1 VPQTR
6 PIGGVAVS
14 FLTDTA
20 LQRAGDGRFTARLD
34 PNWASMLGIH
44 GGYVAAVAASAI
56 ERWIDEPA
64 RALRSLTTQFLRP
77 PSAGEAVITVETV
90 TAGHSMTFTRATVH
104 QNDKAVLVA
113 TATAGHTRGGLEFD
127 ELPRATSDRPGPQG
141 PGAASRFTG
150 AELSPHLAQLDLR
163 LEPGVTLFSG
173 TGVARMAGW
182 VRPLDADERV
192 TIPWLVCAAD
202 FMPPSMVTR
211 TDRPVQAASIDYS
224 IQFLCAEP
232 ASAVPAGGFV
242 HGEMRC
248 SISAEGFSVED
259 GTFRSPD
266 GRVLATSR
274 QLRLAGT

>member
-1 VPQTR
+1 
-6 PIGGVAVS
+6 VS
-14 FLTDTA
+14 FLAETA
-20 LQRAGDGRFTARLD
+20 LQRTDDGRYVARFA
-34 PNWASMLGIH
+34 PTWASMLGIH

-56 ERWIDEPA
+56 ERSIDEPA

-90 TAGHSMTFTRATVH
+90 AAGRSMTFAKATVH
-104 QNDKAVLVA
+104 QNDKPVLMA
-113 TATAGHTRGGLEFD
+113 TATAGHARGGLEFD
-127 ELPRATSDRPGPQG
+127 ELPRATSDRPGSHG
-141 PGAASRFTG
+141 PGAAPRFTG

-163 LEPGVTLFSG
+163 MEPGVTLFSVG
-173 TGVARMAGW
+173 PIARMAGW
-182 VRPLDADERV
+182 IRPLDVTERV

-232 ASAVPAGGFV
+232 ASAVPVGGFV

-248 SISAEGFSVED
+248 SISADGFSVED
-259 GTFRSPD
+259 GIFRSPD